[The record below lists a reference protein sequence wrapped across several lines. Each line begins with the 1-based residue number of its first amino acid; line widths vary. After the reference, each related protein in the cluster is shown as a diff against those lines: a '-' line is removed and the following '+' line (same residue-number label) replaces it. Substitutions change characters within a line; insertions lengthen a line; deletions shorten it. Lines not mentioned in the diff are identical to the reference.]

1 MEEVAELDTEKA
13 KTNPTKR
20 EDWLEALSSKDG
32 RRAPAGFGIRDKA
45 KKIVDGIGDPGQNHV
60 PMVKDDI
67 LGVIK
72 KGLAGDKYKNDQT
85 DLVNLTPYGSRE
97 HGNKG
102 QPAGAS
108 DFIKFK
114 FRDVTNNKF
123 IIFRAI
129 LSGISDSITPEW
141 TGTRYIGRPDQVY
154 VYQGAERKVSFSFDI
169 YPKTKQE
176 LPVLWEKTNY
186 LVGLCYPSYT
196 SNRMIAPFIE
206 LTIGDMFVDTPG
218 FLDSLS
224 IDVDD
229 QGTWEIENGLQL
241 PKHITCQCSFTYVG
255 KYVQAQKGKHYELG
269 WLPDRVTKDTSIGK
283 GSINFND
290 WPDRTNKAPGFNN
303 VLPLFSQLGQK

>member
-1 MEEVAELDTEKA
+1 ML
-13 KTNPTKR
+13 
-20 EDWLEALSSKDG
+20 
-32 RRAPAGFGIRDKA
+32 
-45 KKIVDGIGDPGQNHV
+45 
-60 PMVKDDI
+60 
-67 LGVIK
+67 
-72 KGLAGDKYKNDQT
+72 
-85 DLVNLTPYGSRE
+85 PYGQDYEDSA
-97 HGNKG
+97 
-102 QPAGAS
+102 AGALP

-114 FRDVTNNKF
+114 FKDLVNDKF

-154 VYQGAERKVSFSFDI
+154 VYNGAERKVSFSFDI

-196 SNRMIAPFIE
+196 SNRMIAQFIE
-206 LTIGDMFVDTPG
+206 LTIGDMFVNTPG

-269 WLPDRVTKDTSIGK
+269 WLPDSLTSDKSIHKGNIG
-283 GSINFND
+283 FND
-290 WPDRTNKAPGFNN
+290 WPDRSNKGPGFNN
-303 VLPLFSQLGQK
+303 ISPLFKELGQ